1 MQVKTVNIF
10 LVRVIIKNTRLSV
23 NKFFS
28 YYLLQ
33 QTGALVGVIYLM
45 LNVQSELYS
54 SNYKYFIGF
63 IIIKYLLVWLLLFA
77 YIFSIYLME
86 EVDRN
91 NRNYHLFL
99 ERLHELGINERDPN
113 LDEITRVLVL
123 QSMHRFALRRRR
135 GYNSQ
140 DFPRNVRFNQYGLY
154 IIYLRAESN
163 YLGLNSIGLQLD
175 GNRVRYIRSHK
186 TAIATAE
193 FIAFQYSMSGFIP
206 ANEKVNH

>member
-1 MQVKTVNIF
+1 
-10 LVRVIIKNTRLSV
+10 
-23 NKFFS
+23 
-28 YYLLQ
+28 
-33 QTGALVGVIYLM
+33 
-45 LNVQSELYS
+45 
-54 SNYKYFIGF
+54 
-63 IIIKYLLVWLLLFA
+63 
-77 YIFSIYLME
+77 ME
-86 EVDRN
+86 VYRNNRN

-99 ERLHELGINERDPN
+99 ERLHESGINERDPN

-123 QSMHRFALRRRR
+123 QSMHRFAIRRRR

-175 GNRVRYIRSHK
+175 GNRVRYIHNHN
-186 TAIATAE
+186 TAIATAD
-193 FIAFQYSMSGFIP
+193 FIAFQNSLSGIIP